1 MRLFWAIIPLF
12 AVAFL
17 TATPAYSGQCGYKE
31 CWGAIGLSRT
41 GDTVVSISHW
51 SEERAFKAAQENCS
65 WNCAEMRTFKNACAS
80 IAQGQ
85 NGSWTW
91 AKGRNRKDAERV
103 AHRLCSNRTHDCKTL
118 VSVCSR

>member
-1 MRLFWAIIPLF
+1 MRMNSAIISLIAF
-12 AVAFL
+12 AFFA
-17 TATPAYSGQCGYKE
+17 ATPAYSGQCGYKE

-51 SEERAFKAAQENCS
+51 SEARAFKAAQENCG

-80 IAQGQ
+80 IAQGK

-91 AKGRNRKDAERV
+91 AKGRNRKDAEQI
-103 AHRLCSNRTHDCKTL
+103 AHRLCSNQSHACKTL
-118 VSVCSR
+118 VSACSR